1 MQAIPT
7 IVGGDGIGE
16 AVLAVQTGST
26 KITSDVNFL
35 AVNSYSSGGQLKW
48 QVGYSAA
55 KYQDARRTSLAE
67 LDDPGAPLV
76 PDHPVGVTLRTD
88 GSRSLDVFVD
98 DVQVLDASDLDL
110 FVEPPLQAYLEV
122 QAYDIAYTSRFTDF
136 WVASSDVV
144 ELEELPEG
152 TEVRLGTVT
161 DPIASATADA
171 EGTAAVRLPL
181 PRAHG
186 TAPLS
191 VRLPDEDGW
200 RQVSTSFTYSGG
212 DRYAATIAPGR

>member
-1 MQAIPT
+1 
-7 IVGGDGIGE
+7 
-16 AVLAVQTGST
+16 
-26 KITSDVNFL
+26 
-35 AVNSYSSGGQLKW
+35 
-48 QVGYSAA
+48 
-55 KYQDARRTSLAE
+55 
-67 LDDPGAPLV
+67 
-76 PDHPVGVTLRTD
+76 
-88 GSRSLDVFVD
+88 
-98 DVQVLDASDLDL
+98 
-110 FVEPPLQAYLEV
+110 VEPPLQAYLEV